1 MNRYFG
7 THTLEGEWHSLLPR
21 YLLLGE
27 RIAGS
32 RVLDVGCGTGIGSSL
47 LLELGAESVD
57 GIDHR
62 PEVLELARMKHDKQG
77 LDFHVMFWEELDFPD
92 DSFDA
97 VVCLDPASP
106 TTDPNL
112 LTEVRRVLR
121 EGGEYICA
129 LERTTVAGLES
140 LLPRYGYTSSADE
153 VSIAQDSERVP
164 QIGELATYFDTL
176 ISLVQRPHVSYVFEP
191 EANPAEANEADEVRR
206 VPDADGGLW
215 AAGADD
221 DTADQ
226 AGSGKWIPVDRH
238 LSSQDA
244 ETAAVEIFFCGDAHL
259 PPPPLR
265 EIRLPYYHI
274 VERLEQ
280 LINDLQMRQNIGGEP
295 SSFEE
300 VLDEPAGDVADEVTD
315 ESSEWDHAPT
325 KVLTRS
331 TSSSRTAQPP
341 ARVRELESQ
350 MTHLAELHQQV
361 RRDFDNIL
369 RQTEAALGERDE
381 YIDHLVQTVHE
392 WESRFAD
399 EPIEDVSETAKT
411 GVFEMP
417 DADSDGDPEE
427 SLLDELAEL
436 DDDAGAADIEE
447 QIASLQ
453 KERERIEQTLAA
465 REARLEALEARSS
478 GSDEDVP
485 VQADGGAQMADE
497 DADANADANASEANA
512 AEANAS
518 EANAAEAN
526 EPEESSEA
534 EDDADEGA
542 EQDETTKQ

>member
-92 DSFDA
+92 DSFDV

-164 QIGELATYFDTL
+164 QIGELTTYFDTL
-176 ISLVQRPHVSYVFEP
+176 ISLVQRPHISYVFEP

-206 VPDADGGLW
+206 VPDAEGGLW
-215 AAGADD
+215 AAGDD
-221 DTADQ
+221 EDTADQ
-226 AGSGKWIPVDRH
+226 ASSGKWIPVDRH

-244 ETAAVEIFFCGDAHL
+244 ETAAVEIFFCGDSHL

-265 EIRLPYYHI
+265 EIRLPYYNI
-274 VERLEQ
+274 VERLEH

-295 SSFEE
+295 SSFDE
-300 VLDEPAGDVADEVTD
+300 VLDEPAGDVATEEPAEAGD
-315 ESSEWDHAPT
+315 WDHSPT
-325 KVLTRS
+325 KVLDRS
-331 TSSSRTAQPP
+331 NSDARSAQQP
-341 ARVRELESQ
+341 ARVVELESQ

-399 EPIEDVSETAKT
+399 EPTEDVSETAKT
-411 GVFEMP
+411 GVFKMP
-417 DADSDGDPEE
+417 GSESDDDPEE
-427 SLLDELAEL
+427 SLLDELSEL

-447 QIASLQ
+447 QIASLE

-478 GSDEDVP
+478 SSDEDDVP
-485 VQADGGAQMADE
+485 AQADGGAQMADE
-497 DADANADANASEANA
+497 HADADAAEEDASEAN
-512 AEANAS
+512 ES
-518 EANAAEAN
+518 D
-526 EPEESSEA
+526 EPDESSEA
-534 EDDADEGA
+534 EDVSETTGDADEDA